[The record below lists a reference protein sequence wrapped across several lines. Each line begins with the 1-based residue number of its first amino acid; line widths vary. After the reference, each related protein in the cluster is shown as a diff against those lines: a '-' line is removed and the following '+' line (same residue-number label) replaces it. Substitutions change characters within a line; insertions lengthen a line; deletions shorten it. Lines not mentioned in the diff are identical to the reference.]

1 MNLSIDKIKEV
12 RAQALLSV
20 DKFLIKRLE
29 SGDSKAIK
37 TVQTIS
43 YWLLDYIKFLIYESK
58 NEMQFKRYKR
68 GDVVKI
74 NFGHRIGREHGGL
87 HYAIVLDNNNALQ
100 SNLLTVV
107 PLSSVKEYTDL
118 TRLGKDRIFIG
129 NEVYKSLINKIN
141 RLSDNCPEKKVATKE
156 LSRMK
161 MGSIVLV
168 GQITTVSKY
177 RIYDPLSTKNALHGI
192 RVSED
197 TLTQIDEKIKCL
209 FTNSI

>member
-1 MNLSIDKIKEV
+1 MNLSIDKIKEI
-12 RAQALLSV
+12 RAQALLAL

-29 SGDSKAIK
+29 SDDSKSVK

-58 NEMQFKRYKR
+58 NEMKFKRYKR
-68 GDVVKI
+68 GDIVKV

-87 HYAIVLDNNNALQ
+87 HYAIVLDTNNALH

-118 TRLGKDRIFIG
+118 TKLGKDRIYIG
-129 NEVYKSLINKIN
+129 NELYKSLINKIN
-141 RLSDNCPEKKVATKE
+141 KLTDDCPEKMAATKE
-156 LSRMK
+156 LARMK
-161 MGSIVLV
+161 TGSIVLI

-177 RIYDPLSTKNALHGI
+177 RIYDPISTKNALHGI

-197 TLTQIDEKIKCL
+197 TLTQIDEKIKSL